1 MNERDSA
8 GGQRDWA
15 NQRAFIEAHAGDRI
29 ALVVDS
35 FHRLVGT
42 PLVSDKGDLRENLW
56 TLPSVVVAHATED
69 DPVFFYANRAALSL
83 FEASAQ
89 DFVRMPSRFSAEPV
103 ERSERARFMAQVLQ
117 ENIITNYRGIRISRT
132 GRRFAIERAIVW
144 NLVDE
149 AGLIHGQ
156 AATFAEWTPLST

>member
-1 MNERDSA
+1 M
-8 GGQRDWA
+8 
-15 NQRAFIEAHAGDRI
+15 
-29 ALVVDS
+29 LVDS
-35 FHRLVGT
+35 FHRLAGR
-42 PLVSDKGDLRENLW
+42 PLISDQGILAENLW
-56 TLPSVVVAHATED
+56 ALPSVVVAHATGH

-89 DFVRMPSRFSAEPV
+89 DFIRMPSRFSAEPV
-103 ERSERARFMAQVLQ
+103 ERSERARFMAKVRQ
-117 ENIITNYRGIRISRT
+117 ENIIADYRGIRISRT

-156 AATFAEWTPLST
+156 TATFAEWTPLPA

>member
-1 MNERDSA
+1 MSERNSA
-8 GGQRDWA
+8 DGQRDWA
-15 NQRAFIEAHAGDRI
+15 NERAIIEAHAGDRI
-29 ALVVDS
+29 ALLVDS
-35 FHRLVGT
+35 FHRLAGR
-42 PLVSDKGDLRENLW
+42 PLISDQGNLAENLW
-56 TLPSVVVAHATED
+56 ALPSVVVAHATEH

-89 DFVRMPSRFSAEPV
+89 DFIRMPSRFSAEPV
-103 ERSERARFMAQVLQ
+103 ERSERARFMAKVRQ
-117 ENIITNYRGIRISRT
+117 ENIIADYRGIRISRT

-156 AATFAEWTPLST
+156 AATFAEWTPLPA

>member
-1 MNERDSA
+1 MSERNSA
-8 GGQRDWA
+8 DGQRDWA
-15 NQRAFIEAHAGDRI
+15 NERAIIEAHAGDRI
-29 ALVVDS
+29 ALLVDS
-35 FHRLVGT
+35 FHRLAGR
-42 PLVSDKGDLRENLW
+42 PLISDQGNLAENLW
-56 TLPSVVVAHATED
+56 ALPSVVVAHATGH

-89 DFVRMPSRFSAEPV
+89 DFIRMPSRFSAEPV
-103 ERSERARFMAQVLQ
+103 ERSERARFMAKVRQ
-117 ENIITNYRGIRISRT
+117 ENIIADYRGIRISRT

-156 AATFAEWTPLST
+156 AATFAEWTPLPA